1 VAAVEGGE
9 MTKDGV
15 WEKVSRDLHRLWDS
29 VLFERVPD
37 DLRRLVEK
45 LK

>member
-1 VAAVEGGE
+1 
-9 MTKDGV
+9 MKKDGIA
-15 WEKVSRDLHRLWDS
+15 EKVREDLHRIYDS

-37 DLRRLVEK
+37 DLRRLVER